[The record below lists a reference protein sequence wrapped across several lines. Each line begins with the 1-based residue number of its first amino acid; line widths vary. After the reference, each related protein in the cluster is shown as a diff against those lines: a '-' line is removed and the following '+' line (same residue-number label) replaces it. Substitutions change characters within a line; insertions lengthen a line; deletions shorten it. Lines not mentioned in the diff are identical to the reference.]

1 MFAKKPYTFRNG
13 KIAPNRVV
21 VPAMASQTADSNGR
35 VTPTTLAHYQKL
47 SASGAGIIFVEYS
60 FVHQSGKAEPNQLG
74 IASDAHGSAAV
85 ALASAVKSNGA
96 LAGFQI
102 AHAGAR
108 TSSAI
113 TGSPLMSPSGV
124 VVPTRNKDPEI
135 PSIMSMEQI
144 LEWKRWFVDAAL
156 RANAAGF
163 DIVELHAAHG
173 YGLGQWLS
181 PITNRRT
188 DEYGSDHRLRLVREI
203 VCEIRQATPDLLIS
217 IRIPG
222 NDFLD
227 NGLDNGLDEREM
239 QSFARELETAGADIL
254 NVSSGIG
261 GWSKPAAEIDEGF
274 LVPQAA
280 AIQRQVKIPV
290 IGVGGIKSLDFV
302 NRGLEQNDFQFAAIG
317 RAILHGQ
324 WDWK

>member
-1 MFAKKPYTFRNG
+1 MFAKTPYSFRNG
-13 KIAPNRVV
+13 RIAPNRIV
-21 VPAMASQTADSNGR
+21 VPAMASQTADSSGR
-35 VTPTTLAHYQKL
+35 ATPITLAHYQKL

-74 IASDAHGSAAV
+74 IASENHKQAAV
-85 ALASAVKSNGA
+85 SLARTIKSNGA

-108 TSSAI
+108 TSSRI
-113 TGSPLMSPSGV
+113 TGSPLMSPSGI
-124 VVPTRNKDPEI
+124 VVPTRNKEPEM

-144 LEWKRWFVDAAL
+144 LDWKKWFVDAAL
-156 RANAAGF
+156 RAYAAGF

-188 DEYGSDHRLRLVREI
+188 DGYGSQNRLRLLREI
-203 VCEIRQATPDLLIS
+203 VCEIRQAAPDLLVS

-227 NGLDNGLDEREM
+227 NGLDEREM
-239 QSFARELETAGADIL
+239 QTFARELESAGADIL

-280 AIQRQVKIPV
+280 AIQRQIKIPV

-302 NRGLEQNDFQFAAIG
+302 NRGIERNAFQFAAIG

>member
-1 MFAKKPYTFRNG
+1 MLAKTPFSFRNG
-13 KIAPNRVV
+13 KIASNRIV
-21 VPAMASQTADSNGR
+21 VPAMASQTADANGI
-35 VTPTTLAHYQKL
+35 VTQTTIAHYEKL
-47 SASGAGIIFVEYS
+47 SASAAGIIFVEYS

-74 IASDAHGSAAV
+74 IASTAHENAAF
-85 ALASAVKSNGA
+85 ALADAVKSNGA

-124 VVPTRNKDPEI
+124 VVPTRNKDPETPI
-135 PSIMSMEQI
+135 VLSKEQI
-144 LEWKRWFVDAAL
+144 LEWKMWFVDAAL
-156 RANAAGF
+156 RAHAAGF

-173 YGLGQWLS
+173 YGLGQFLS
-181 PITNRRT
+181 PLTNRRT
-188 DEYGSDHRLRLVREI
+188 DSYGSQDRLRLVREI
-203 VCEIRQATPDLLIS
+203 VCEIKQAAPDLLIS
-217 IRIPG
+217 VRIPG

-227 NGLDNGLDEREM
+227 NGLDENTMR
-239 QSFARELETAGADIL
+239 SFAKELETAGADIL

-261 GWSKPAAEIDEGF
+261 GWNKPAAEIDEGF

-280 AIQRQVKIPV
+280 AIQSQVKIPV

-302 NRGLEQNDFQFAAIG
+302 NRGIERNDFQFAAIG

-324 WDWK
+324 WNWK

>member
-1 MFAKKPYTFRNG
+1 MFARTTYLFRNG
-13 KIAPNRVV
+13 KTAPNRIV
-21 VPAMASQTADSNGR
+21 VPAMASQTADGSGI
-35 VTPTTLAHYQKL
+35 VTPATIAHYQKL
-47 SASGAGIIFVEYS
+47 STSGAGIIFVEYS

-74 IASDAHGSAAV
+74 IASDAHKHAAA

-135 PSIMSMEQI
+135 PAAMSMEQI
-144 LEWKRWFVDAAL
+144 LEWKKWFVDAAL
-156 RANAAGF
+156 RAQGAGF

-181 PITNRRT
+181 PLTNRRT
-188 DEYGSDHRLRLVREI
+188 DSYGSQDRLRLVREI
-203 VCEIRQATPDLLIS
+203 VCEIKQTAPDLLIS

-227 NGLDNGLDEREM
+227 NGLDESEM
-239 QSFARELETAGADIL
+239 QSFAQELEKAGADIL

-261 GWSKPAAEIDEGF
+261 GWNKPAAEIDEGF

-280 AIQRQVKIPV
+280 AIQSQVKIPV

-302 NRGLEQNDFQFAAIG
+302 NRGIERNDFQFAAIG

-324 WDWK
+324 WNWK